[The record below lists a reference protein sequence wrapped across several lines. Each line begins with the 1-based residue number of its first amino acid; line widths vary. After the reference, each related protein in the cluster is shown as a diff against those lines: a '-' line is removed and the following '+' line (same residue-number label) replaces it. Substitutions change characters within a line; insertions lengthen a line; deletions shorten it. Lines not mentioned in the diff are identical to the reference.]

1 MTLNEILFLLSG
13 FHEPRRILA
22 ERAAGLPKSPITAGD
37 RERRESEA
45 EKTQHLFFPAHNFE
59 QFFYVL
65 FSKEEKPL
73 QQEGTV

>member
-1 MTLNEILFLLSG
+1 MTINQVLFLLSG

-22 ERAAGLPKSPITAGD
+22 ERADGSPKSPITAGD
-37 RERRESEA
+37 RERRKSEA

-59 QFFYVL
+59 QFYVL

-73 QQEGTV
+73 QQEGMV